1 MPLKKTNKHKH
12 KQKQKAKNKKNKKK
26 KKCFQKEGE
35 EWTNTLFEFCEMQF
49 FSAYISHL
57 MFSSKFKTAPS
68 LYQQR
73 YLFQSRSQKKLR
85 KGKYGKRQFKLE
97 ISRKSTN
104 DLRTS
109 LEK

>member
-1 MPLKKTNKHKH
+1 MPLRKTNKHKH
-12 KQKQKAKNKKNKKK
+12 KQKQKAKKKKNAFKKREK
-26 KKCFQKEGE
+26 HGQTPYLK
-35 EWTNTLFEFCEMQF
+35 FCEMQF